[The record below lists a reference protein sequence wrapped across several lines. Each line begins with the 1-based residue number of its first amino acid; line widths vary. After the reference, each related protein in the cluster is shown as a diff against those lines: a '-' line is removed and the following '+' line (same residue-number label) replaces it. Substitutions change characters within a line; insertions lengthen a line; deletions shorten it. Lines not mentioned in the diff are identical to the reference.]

1 MIELLKEKIKNKNFK
16 NVIILT
22 GAGMGVDSGLPD
34 YRSKEGFWK
43 EFPMAKEMGIS
54 FEDSAL
60 PSWFRIDPKEAWTFY
75 GYRTNLYK
83 KARPHEGFDLL
94 KEFIADKDYFIIT
107 SNIDNMF
114 QKSGF
119 DQNKIF
125 EMHGN
130 LFTLQCTK
138 VKGLFYELGCLN
150 SYKNEEYTGVVPMC
164 ECGYALR
171 PNIQM
176 FGDHQW
182 NSSFYDLQ
190 EERLKLF
197 IKNIANETLI
207 IEIGAGTALPFI
219 RNYSD
224 TLKRTI
230 PGSFFVRINPF
241 ECEGNANLSLKEKA
255 VNGLKLI
262 FS

>member
-1 MIELLKEKIKNKNFK
+1 MIRLLKEKIKNKDFK

-54 FEDSAL
+54 FEDSAM
-60 PSWFRIDPKEAWTFY
+60 PSWFRIDPQEAWMFY

-83 KARPHEGFDLL
+83 KAIPHKGFYLL
-94 KEFIADKDYFIIT
+94 KDFVSDKNHFIIT

-114 QKSGF
+114 QKAEF
-119 DQNKIF
+119 DSNKIY

-138 VKGLFYELGCLN
+138 VNGLFYELGCFN
-150 SYKNEEYTGVVPMC
+150 SYKNEKYTGDVPIC
-164 ECGYALR
+164 DCGCALR

-190 EERLKLF
+190 EKKLKEF
-197 IKNIANETLI
+197 IKNIENETLI

-219 RNYSD
+219 RNYSE

-230 PGSFFVRINPF
+230 GGSFFVRINLF
-241 ECEGNANLSLKEKA
+241 ECQGNANLSLQESA
-255 VNGLKLI
+255 LNGLQKI
-262 FS
+262 FN